1 MVVGLTG
8 GIGSGKSTIAKQL
21 RNMGYIVYDSDSHAK
36 RIILEDSSVREKIV
50 QLFGEDVFV
59 DGVYQTSL
67 VAQQVFADR
76 SLLEKLN
83 AIVHPAV
90 RADIERQKRV
100 MGAEDILFVE
110 CAILFS
116 SRINTLCDK
125 VVLITAPEEVR
136 LQRTIQ
142 RDHSTINKVRARMR
156 AQECEWQYQP
166 IDVVAHNDG
175 SISINQ
181 LCHQILLNLQD

>member
-21 RNMGYIVYDSDSHAK
+21 RNMGYIVYDTDSHAK

-90 RADIERQKRV
+90 RADIERQKRA

-142 RDHSTINKVRARMR
+142 RDHSTISKVRARMR
-156 AQECEWQYQP
+156 AQECEWQRQP

-175 SISINQ
+175 SISIDQ

>member
-90 RADIERQKRV
+90 RADIERQKRA

-166 IDVVAHNDG
+166 IDVVVHNDG

>member
-21 RNMGYIVYDSDSHAK
+21 RNMGYIVYDTDSHAK

-90 RADIERQKRV
+90 RADIERQKRA

-142 RDHSTINKVRARMR
+142 RDHATINKVRARMR

-166 IDVVAHNDG
+166 IDVVVHNDG
-175 SISINQ
+175 SISIDQ